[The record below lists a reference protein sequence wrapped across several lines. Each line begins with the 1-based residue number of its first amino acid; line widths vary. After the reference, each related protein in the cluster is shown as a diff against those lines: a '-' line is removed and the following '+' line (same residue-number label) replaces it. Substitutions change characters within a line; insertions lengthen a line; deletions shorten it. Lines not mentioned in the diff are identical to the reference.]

1 MRCQAHALTLDQPG
15 VKSKPLKSTLRSE
28 GTVSCARE
36 TFSPEEKR
44 ESEIAGGSPRSV
56 RGTENSLKSPA
67 PTWSA
72 ACCPLAFRSAT
83 ASHAPAVTFHAY
95 HVASSVPWT
104 YLFSRSLYRL
114 KPCTYRA

>member
-15 VKSKPLKSTLRSE
+15 VKSTPLKSTLRSE

-36 TFSPEEKR
+36 TLSPEEKR

-67 PTWSA
+67 PTWRA
-72 ACCPLAFRSAT
+72 ACCPLSFTSAT
-83 ASHAPAVTFHAY
+83 ASHAPAVRIHPHHGPRT
-95 HVASSVPWT
+95 VPVDALLT
-104 YLFSRSLYRL
+104 RSL
-114 KPCTYRA
+114 